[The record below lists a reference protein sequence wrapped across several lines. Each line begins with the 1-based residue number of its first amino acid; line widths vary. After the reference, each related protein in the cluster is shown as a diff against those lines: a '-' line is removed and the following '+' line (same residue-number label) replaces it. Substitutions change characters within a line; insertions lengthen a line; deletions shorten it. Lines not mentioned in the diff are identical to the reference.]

1 VDFDF
6 DSPGEIGLSFQL
18 LMLKF
23 LKADFVLVVGMGD
36 DVALGEYEKL
46 LLATKTTA
54 RKELVL
60 LHPERYV
67 ASGFTRRWLKVRGQ
81 VPVPNCNS
89 PSLW

>member
-1 VDFDF
+1 MHDIYGKVADVL
-6 DSPGEIGLSFQL
+6 PQ
-18 LMLKF
+18 
-23 LKADFVLVVGMGD
+23 ADFVLVVGMGD

-67 ASGFTRRWLKVRGQ
+67 ASGFTRRWLKVGH
-81 VPVPNCNS
+81 
-89 PSLW
+89 LW

>member
-1 VDFDF
+1 
-6 DSPGEIGLSFQL
+6 
-18 LMLKF
+18 
-23 LKADFVLVVGMGD
+23 MGD

-67 ASGFTRRWLKVRGQ
+67 ASGFTRRWLKVRQQ
-81 VPVPNCNS
+81 VSFSTRAYTIRRIDPTFLITIMLNS
-89 PSLW
+89 PE